1 MTTRQMYQ
9 GIKAGLFSTVL
20 LVAFST
26 AQAQHS
32 HSSDAAFDQGS
43 NTITLSLGVGDG
55 EGAYDDYNYDSRVGL
70 PAFAVIYDY
79 GLVGDV
85 GPGTIGLGG
94 IIAGKTSWDNNNG
107 DKATW
112 SSFEVAV
119 RADYHLTILKD
130 RNNKFD
136 PYAGIAIGGRFNHFH
151 EDNNDYTNNSS
162 SVIVAPFIGAKYNFK
177 PHFGVFAEVST
188 DISILRGGVAFNF

>member
-1 MTTRQMYQ
+1 MYQ
-9 GIKAGLFSTVL
+9 GIKAGLFSTAL

-32 HSSDAAFDQGS
+32 HGSDAAFDQGS

-55 EGAYDDYNYDSRVGL
+55 EGAYDYYGDNNHTGV
-70 PAFAVIYDY
+70 PAFAVIYDH

-151 EDNNDYTNNSS
+151 EDNNNYTYTNNSS

-177 PHFGVFAEVST
+177 PSFGVFAEVST